1 MLEIV
6 VIQCPPIRIENANRI
21 CKQIS
26 HFNVNVILKWSNF
39 DKNLFQQYYELM
51 NKTNNQI
58 N

>member
-26 HFNVNVILKWSNF
+26 HFNVNVISKWSNF
-39 DKNLFQQYYELM
+39 RYE
-51 NKTNNQI
+51 KISIIIRINNFKK
-58 N
+58 

>member
-26 HFNVNVILKWSNF
+26 HFNVNVVLKWSNF
-39 DKNLFQQYYELM
+39 NKKLFDK
-51 NKTNNQI
+51 
-58 N
+58 